1 MREPPEY
8 RQLLTAS
15 EVAAMFSVHRDSV
28 GRWSDRGL
36 LTAVRT
42 PGGRRRYYADEVAAL
57 LASSQVHTYRGNGE
71 RE

>member
-1 MREPPEY
+1 MPPWCEG
-8 RQLLTAS
+8 LT
-15 EVAAMFSVHRDSV
+15 
-28 GRWSDRGL
+28 DRGL

-57 LASSQVHTYRGNGE
+57 LANVQVHTYRGNGE